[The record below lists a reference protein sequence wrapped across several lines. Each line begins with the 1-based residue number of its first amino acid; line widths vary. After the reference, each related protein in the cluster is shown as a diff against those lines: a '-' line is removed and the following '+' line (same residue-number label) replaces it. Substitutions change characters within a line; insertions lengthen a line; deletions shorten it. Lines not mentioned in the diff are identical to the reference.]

1 MYKTEKGKSP
11 VADADLERGGG
22 GGEGGEIPVSKKFF
36 WHCSKIFR
44 TYKIVY

>member
-11 VADADLERGGG
+11 VADPELETGG

-36 WHCSKIFR
+36 GQCGKIFR